1 MLSLGIEVPAA
12 NKVCAPDPAALGELE
27 PEGLGE
33 LEPEGEGEGDSSG
46 SSEESDLELSLDLDA
61 CWVGPVCAPETTRT
75 PTNTATSKPP
85 TEPKNTILDLVLL
98 RATESGQ
105 SFLLRSNFSIF
116 LSKIPP
122 NPNTPHKTS
131 DEKLPYLNALLYAAT
146 QVESV
151 YCPENCV
158 F

>member
-1 MLSLGIEVPAA
+1 MDVPAA

-85 TEPKNTILDLVLL
+85 TEPKNTILDCLVL

-105 SFLLRSNFSIF
+105 SFFFRSIF
-116 LSKIPP
+116 IRFLNMFPHDPYFIPG
-122 NPNTPHKTS
+122 NQL
-131 DEKLPYLNALLYAAT
+131 LP
-146 QVESV
+146 E
-151 YCPENCV
+151 
-158 F
+158 